1 MKEKSITD
9 QTARSKQDSQQC
21 PSQEDWK
28 AAINLKGGPL
38 VGEIA
43 EALLRIV
50 EGEDLESCYSSLL
63 EKVASSLQALFVE
76 MRDGSPLNTF
86 RAEMLINYLVTVNL
100 FPHGE
105 PPNEL

>member
-1 MKEKSITD
+1 MKEKSITE

-50 EGEDLESCYSSLL
+50 VGEDLESFYSSLL
-63 EKVASSLQALFVE
+63 EKVAKLFASLVRRKAGRFAPKHVSH
-76 MRDGSPLNTF
+76 RD
-86 RAEMLINYLVTVNL
+86 VN
-100 FPHGE
+100 
-105 PPNEL
+105 

>member
-1 MKEKSITD
+1 MKEKSITE

-50 EGEDLESCYSSLL
+50 VGEDLESFYSSLL
-63 EKVASSLQALFVE
+63 EKVAKLFASLVRRNAGRFAPKHVSR
-76 MRDGSPLNTF
+76 RDVLP
-86 RAEMLINYLVTVNL
+86 RDVY
-100 FPHGE
+100 
-105 PPNEL
+105 